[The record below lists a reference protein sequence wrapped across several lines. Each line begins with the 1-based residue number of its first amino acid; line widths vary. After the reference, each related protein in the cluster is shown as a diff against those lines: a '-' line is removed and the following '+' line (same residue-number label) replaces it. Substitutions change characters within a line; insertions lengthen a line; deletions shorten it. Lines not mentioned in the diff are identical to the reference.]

1 MRTYYNHERRSNT
14 RHSVG
19 TRTMNKRLGMRL
31 DSNRTDEM
39 VVFTSVVEHGDFSQA
54 GRVLGLSP
62 SGVSRL
68 MTRLERRL
76 GVALLR
82 RSTRHIGLTLEGE
95 LFHTRVVRILADIDV
110 AEREASAANLASGRI
125 RLSSSASYVTHML
138 ADILPKFLSQ
148 YPEVSIDI
156 TQSDVVVDLLTVRV
170 STDIAIRAGELPA
183 SDLIARSLGNTRLIV
198 VASPLWIE
206 QHGMPA
212 TVEDLVAVDR
222 LGFAYQRAGGEWL
235 SPTESILER
244 VRVSDGEGIR
254 RLALAGVAPARIAEF
269 TIRKD
274 LAAGRLVPLLPD
286 LLPIKREP
294 FHAVYAGKSSQLPAR
309 IRVFLDYLSADGR
322 VE

>member
-1 MRTYYNHERRSNT
+1 
-14 RHSVG
+14 
-19 TRTMNKRLGMRL
+19 MNKRLGMRL
-31 DSNRTDEM
+31 ESNRTDEM

-62 SGVSRL
+62 SGVSKL

-95 LFHTRVVRILADIDV
+95 LFHTRVLRILADIEV
-110 AEREASAANLASGRI
+110 AEHEASGTKLASGRI
-125 RLSSSASYVTHML
+125 RVSSSASYVAHML

-148 YPEVSIDI
+148 YHEVSIDI
-156 TQSDVVVDLLTVRV
+156 TQSDMVVDLLKEG
-170 STDIAIRAGELPA
+170 TDIAIRAGELPA
-183 SDLIARSLGNTRLIV
+183 SNLIARSLGNTRLIV

-212 TVEDLVAVDR
+212 SVEDLVAVDR
-222 LGFAYQRAGGEWL
+222 LGFAYERAGGEWL
-235 SPTESILER
+235 RPTESILER

-286 LLPIKREP
+286 LLPVKREP

-309 IRVFLDYLSADGR
+309 IRVFLDYLTAEGR